1 MAVRNLLIIT
11 QKVDQEDD
19 LLGFFVDWIIEFSKH
34 FEEVNVITLA
44 KGNCDLPSNVHV
56 HSLGKEKNSSRVF
69 RFFKFYKLLFSL
81 VLKSSGVF
89 AHMSP
94 IFVIASWP
102 VAFIFRK
109 KIIFWYL
116 HRSVTLRL
124 KIAEKLC
131 YKIVTAARESLKFR
145 SHKIVETGHGIG
157 IDKFRTQRS
166 WSHDG
171 KLRILS
177 VGRISKIKNYETL
190 IESARILKEKGLNFK
205 IKIVGKPVMLKD
217 DEYLENLK
225 FKIQNSKLEEVV
237 HLVGFIPY
245 SKIVPYYKESDVVVG
260 LTPGGGIDKAIL
272 EGMASGCI
280 TLTSNDVFKRY
291 FDGYVKELIFDHN
304 DADELAE
311 KIKNIINSTPKQK
324 EKVSGF
330 LVSSVSEHHQLKNMI
345 DKISTLYE

>member
-56 HSLGKEKNSSRVF
+56 HSLGKEKNSSRIF

-245 SKIVPYYKESDVVVG
+245 SEIVPYYKESDVVVG
-260 LTPGGGIDKAIL
+260 LTPGGGIDKVIL